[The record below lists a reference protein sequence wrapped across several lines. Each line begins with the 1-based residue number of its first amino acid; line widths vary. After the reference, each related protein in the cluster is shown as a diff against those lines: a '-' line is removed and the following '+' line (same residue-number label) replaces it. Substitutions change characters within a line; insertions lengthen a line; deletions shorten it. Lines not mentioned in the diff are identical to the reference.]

1 MKAPK
6 TIHIQPKIK
15 MILGNEVRV
24 DQAHRG
30 EGHARNNV
38 GAVRETLQWNVR
50 DKTKLD
56 QAVGAIRFALEPL
69 NAIKFR
75 CGGRNLRADAKLLEI
90 CRHIGRC

>member
-30 EGHARNNV
+30 EGHAHNNV
-38 GAVRETLQWNVR
+38 GAVRETLQIEREGQDEIGSGSGSNPFH
-50 DKTKLD
+50 T
-56 QAVGAIRFALEPL
+56 GAFE
-69 NAIKFR
+69 
-75 CGGRNLRADAKLLEI
+75 RN
-90 CRHIGRC
+90 

>member
-30 EGHARNNV
+30 EGHARSNV
-38 GAVRETLQWNVR
+38 GAVRETLQ
-50 DKTKLD
+50 
-56 QAVGAIRFALEPL
+56 
-69 NAIKFR
+69 
-75 CGGRNLRADAKLLEI
+75 
-90 CRHIGRC
+90 

>member
-30 EGHARNNV
+30 EGHARSNV
-38 GAVRETLQWNVR
+38 GRSSGNTSIEVR

-56 QAVGAIRFALEPL
+56 QAVGEQSVSHRSL
-69 NAIKFR
+69 
-75 CGGRNLRADAKLLEI
+75 
-90 CRHIGRC
+90 